1 MTLSMRPYSDADLP
15 VLQDTFARWI
25 AEAGRC
31 GYDHVG
37 ELPHR
42 IYENLRGRR
51 PVGSLVHL
59 WEDASRIVG
68 LAVNLRFGSAFD
80 VFAAPCLRG
89 SPAELRMLRAAY
101 ESTAA
106 AMDPAE
112 PYVLTD
118 LFDCDTTRIGL
129 LEQLGFERFRT
140 WDHVNDRDLGLPLPS
155 PALPEGF
162 RVRSARLEDADRL
175 AVTRKPLLRG
185 GLDGRAVPVGGD
197 GQARLRPCQGD
208 RRRGS
213 RRADRRLR
221 RLLGRRA
228 ERRRALRAR
237 RHPSRLPAARSGQGG
252 HARGHAADAR
262 PRAEHGDR
270 EPQRREHRRPRAVR
284 VAGVRP
290 HPRDVRLPRPGRTGG
305 TRMTERRL
313 IHGEVC
319 RGRCGRRPA
328 GTAPGGAW
336 PG

>member
-1 MTLSMRPYSDADLP
+1 MTVTMRPYSDADLP
-15 VLQDTFARWI
+15 ALQDTFARWI

-59 WEDASRIVG
+59 WEDASGIVG

-80 VFAAPCLRG
+80 VFAAPSLRG

-155 PALPEGF
+155 PVLPEGF

-175 AVTRKPLLRG
+175 AVARNHSFEEDWTGEQYRSEVMDKPGYDPAREIVAEAP
-185 GLDGRAVPVGGD
+185 DGRIAAFAVYWVDELNGAGHFEPVGTPRD
-197 GQARLRPCQGD
+197 FQ
-208 RRRGS
+208 RRGLARAVMLDAMRRMRDLGLS
-213 RRADRRLR
+213 TVTVNHNAENTAARALYASLGFVRSHETYGYRAPVRRA
-221 RLLGRRA
+221 GR
-228 ERRRALRAR
+228 
-237 RHPSRLPAARSGQGG
+237 G
-252 HARGHAADAR
+252 
-262 PRAEHGDR
+262 
-270 EPQRREHRRPRAVR
+270 
-284 VAGVRP
+284 
-290 HPRDVRLPRPGRTGG
+290 
-305 TRMTERRL
+305 
-313 IHGEVC
+313 
-319 RGRCGRRPA
+319 
-328 GTAPGGAW
+328 
-336 PG
+336 